1 MYPENQQDKLRTAIT
16 CVGNAEKTLED
27 YQCFLKTE
35 KYKQWNEDQET
46 KRQEAIK
53 NMIGKGYFYT
63 TLFCIFLK
71 KMYWNIVIL
80 KNVVIFLGETPEG
93 VPHKRPASDENEE
106 EEEEE
111 DQGESFFRQI
121 DLKFEK
127 SKPYYVLFKI
137 CNIF

>member
-53 NMIGKGYFYT
+53 NMIGKG
-63 TLFCIFLK
+63 IFLYDTILYFFK
-71 KMYWNIVIL
+71 ENILVYMY
-80 KNVVIFLGETPEG
+80 F
-93 VPHKRPASDENEE
+93 
-106 EEEEE
+106 
-111 DQGESFFRQI
+111 
-121 DLKFEK
+121 
-127 SKPYYVLFKI
+127 
-137 CNIF
+137 

>member
-71 KMYWNIVIL
+71 KINLFIC
-80 KNVVIFLGETPEG
+80 IFKKKCYNL
-93 VPHKRPASDENEE
+93 
-106 EEEEE
+106 
-111 DQGESFFRQI
+111 FR
-121 DLKFEK
+121 
-127 SKPYYVLFKI
+127 
-137 CNIF
+137 

>member
-53 NMIGKGYFYT
+53 NMIGKG
-63 TLFCIFLK
+63 IFLYDTILYFFKENVLEYSYIK
-71 KMYWNIVIL
+71 KCYNL
-80 KNVVIFLGETPEG
+80 
-93 VPHKRPASDENEE
+93 
-106 EEEEE
+106 
-111 DQGESFFRQI
+111 FR
-121 DLKFEK
+121 
-127 SKPYYVLFKI
+127 
-137 CNIF
+137 